1 MDANNNTEK
10 SDFIKRLKQATED
23 EDKLIQL
30 AKEAIEESHDKR
42 TFLER
47 KNQDLS
53 VNPTCINLGAT
64 IGIGHA
70 IMNNN
75 LSTKDKLYMIMD
87 RYIKLALQK
96 NHKASKDKALER
108 FCKDFANAFPK
119 EYGIKKAPE
128 KLDTM
133 QIKILKQN
141 RVIMQ

>member
-1 MDANNNTEK
+1 MNTINNTEK
-10 SDFIKRLKQATED
+10 SDFIKKLKLVAED
-23 EDKLIQL
+23 ENGLIRL
-30 AKEAIEESHDKR
+30 AKEAIEQSHDKR

-70 IMNNN
+70 MMNNY
-75 LSTKDKLYMIMD
+75 LSTKDKLYIIMD
-87 RYIKLALQK
+87 RYIKHALQK
-96 NHKASKDKALER
+96 NARISKDKALER
-108 FCKDFANAFPK
+108 FCKDFAAAFPK

-128 KLDTM
+128 KLNTM

-141 RVIMQ
+141 RGMMQ